1 MHLEIIARIDSILS
15 EAEVR
20 IAACLA
26 CAAARPV
33 LHHRVDASL
42 APTALRLAV
51 YVIAE
56 RCLEAVAICP
66 CHIRRKSRILTHCR
80 IETIPAWLRRK
91 VHLRRKR
98 CCNSHRT
105 ILLCSNMTKLLHQF
119 RIKSSHHT
127 HRCRPHGDV
136 STCTG
141 IVFGICRSTIVP
153 WVCRV
158 VTWDT
163 VSEALYISLG
173 LVVPLDG
180 NLSAANSC
188 EQHMTQIVFC
198 EKLLLLVCEVPRISS
213 ALLEPFSVIM
223 PPPCRHRKSLVSA
236 IQHQTGNLLNAQL
249 RGKVGRPVLETS
261 SPVLVN
267 IEAAIPVQVLEGV
280 PVHCQDIDSRLLR
293 ISQSLSSLLG
303 DEDISVLLGFSPLR
317 S

>member
-1 MHLEIIARIDSILS
+1 M
-15 EAEVR
+15 AE
-20 IAACLA
+20 L
-26 CAAARPV
+26 PHQ
-33 LHHRVDASL
+33 LG
-42 APTALRLAV
+42 
-51 YVIAE
+51 
-56 RCLEAVAICP
+56 
-66 CHIRRKSRILTHCR
+66 
-80 IETIPAWLRRK
+80 IES
-91 VHLRRKR
+91 
-98 CCNSHRT
+98 C
-105 ILLCSNMTKLLHQF
+105 
-119 RIKSSHHT
+119 HHT

-141 IVFGICRSTIVP
+141 IILCICRSAVMS
-153 WVCRV
+153 WVGRV

-163 VSEALYISLG
+163 VSEALYICLG

-223 PPPCRHRKSLVSA
+223 PPPCWHRKSLMSA
-236 IQHQTGNLLNAQL
+236 IQHQTCNLLNAQL
-249 RGKVGRPVLETS
+249 GGQVSRPVLETS